1 MKLNFTKSKQ
11 NIAALMTVLVGVAVL
26 LCSFFNIYI
35 FRCIPKAITGYDCPF
50 CGAQR
55 AIHHTLHGNFKVAF
69 LSNPYL
75 FIILPY
81 IIVLLLCIFK
91 IIPEGSKV
99 QKIAY
104 SKPVIILAG
113 IATIAWWIIRNTA
126 FMKKF
131 LIFVG
136 I

>member
-1 MKLNFTKSKQ
+1 
-11 NIAALMTVLVGVAVL
+11 MTVLLGVVVL
-26 LCSFFNIYI
+26 LCSYFNIYI

-55 AIHHTLHGNFKVAF
+55 ALSNILHGNLHSA
-69 LSNPYL
+69 LQTNPYIF
-75 FIILPY
+75 FISPY
-81 IIVLLLCIFK
+81 LIVVLLCIFR
-91 IIPEGSKV
+91 IIPKGSKA

-131 LIFVG
+131 LIFA
-136 I
+136 